1 MTGLPGNAAQAAV
14 FDPIGGSRAAAQPL
28 VAASRRHS
36 LASMA
41 GPALKAAAASW
52 FVVAVLGQLMF
63 VVYVIGFFGRAA
75 VRGEFAAWD
84 KVLTHGI
91 ILGDT
96 AGNLVVFLHLGFAS
110 LVTVGGIL
118 QLVPKIRQLAPTFHR
133 WNGRVY
139 LASALVMSVG
149 GLIMVWTRGAAGA
162 LSQDIAISIMALL
175 IIGCAVMAYRH
186 ARARRI
192 DVHRRW
198 ALRLF
203 LVVSG
208 GWFFRIGLM
217 FWILVNQGPVGFDPE
232 TFQGPAITTLS
243 FAQYLVPLAVLELYI
258 RAQRSGPRGRFAM
271 AAGLGVL
278 TLVMTVGIVA
288 ASMILWLPNL

>member
-1 MTGLPGNAAQAAV
+1 MTGLPSDAAQAV
-14 FDPIGGSRAAAQPL
+14 FDPTGGSPTRVQHW
-28 VAASRRHS
+28 VAASGRRS

-41 GPALKAAAASW
+41 GPALKAATASW
-52 FVVAVLGQLMF
+52 FVVAVVGQLMF

-75 VRGEFAAWD
+75 VRGEFETWD

-91 ILGDT
+91 IPGDT

-118 QLVPKIRQLAPTFHR
+118 QLVPKIRQIAPAFHR

-139 LASALVMSVG
+139 LVSALVMSVG
-149 GLIMVWTRGAAGA
+149 GLIMVWTRGAADA

-175 IIGCAVMAYRH
+175 IIGCAVMAYRY

-217 FWILVNQGPVGFDPE
+217 FWILVNQGPVGFDPD

-243 FAQYLVPLAVLELYI
+243 FAQYLVPLAVLELYF

-278 TLVMTVGIVA
+278 TLLTATGIVA